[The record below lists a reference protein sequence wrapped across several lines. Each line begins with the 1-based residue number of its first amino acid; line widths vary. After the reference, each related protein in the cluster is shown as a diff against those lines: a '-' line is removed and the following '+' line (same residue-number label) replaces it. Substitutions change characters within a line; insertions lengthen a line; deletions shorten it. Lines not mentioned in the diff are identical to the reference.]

1 MNTKN
6 NDLFNK
12 LFIGLGYFFIILGCL
27 SLISKIIVNL

>member
-6 NDLFNK
+6 NYFFNK
-12 LFIGLGYFFIILGCL
+12 LIIGLGYFFITLGLL